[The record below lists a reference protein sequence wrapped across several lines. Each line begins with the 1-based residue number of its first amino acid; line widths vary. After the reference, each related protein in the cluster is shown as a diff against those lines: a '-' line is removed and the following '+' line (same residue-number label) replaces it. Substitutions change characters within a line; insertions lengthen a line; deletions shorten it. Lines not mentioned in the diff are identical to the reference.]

1 MIIHQFFIPGLAH
14 SSYIVAGDRTC
25 AVIDPERD
33 AGRYI
38 TAAREM
44 GLRITHV
51 LETHLHADFISGHLD
66 LADATG
72 AGIYMSGSAHCRF
85 PHTPLA
91 EGDEVHLEDIRFSV
105 IGTAGHTPEHI
116 CYIATDTTRGQTPV
130 ALFSGDTL
138 FVGDVGR
145 PDLFP
150 GRATELASSLYDNL
164 HTKIMTLPDECEVY
178 PAHGM
183 GSLCGRAMAAKRTS
197 TIGYEKKYNYALRI
211 RSREEFISAL
221 TSDMPAAPDHFL
233 RCSEINRAGPAL
245 MRDLI
250 LPVPVKPRSLADR
263 IKADDVIVLDVRS
276 YLAFSGMHIPGAW
289 HIDLSGNFATQAG
302 WILPPDKEILLIV
315 EDRRQAEEA
324 TLQLHRVGFDR
335 VTGYAE
341 GGMLLWGTAALPI
354 SRVPVI
360 SPEEAHALIRSDE
373 AVLIDVRSRE
383 EWQDARVEGSIHIPW
398 HDLRTRYTEL
408 DPAQQYIVMCR
419 GGQRASIAVSI
430 LKMHG
435 FSRILNL
442 GGGYT
447 AYQRAG
453 SVP

>member
-1 MIIHQFFIPGLAH
+1 MIIQQFFIPGLAH
-14 SSYIVAGDRTC
+14 SSYIVAGNRTC

-44 GLRITHV
+44 GLRITHI

-72 AGIYMSGSAHCRF
+72 AGIYASRSANCAF
-85 PHTPLA
+85 SHTPLS
-91 EGDEVHLEDIRFSV
+91 EGDEVLLEDIRFSV
-105 IGTAGHTPEHI
+105 IETAGHTPEHI
-116 CYIATDTTRGQTPV
+116 CFIATDTSRGHTPV

-145 PDLFP
+145 PDLFA
-150 GRATELASSLYDNL
+150 GRAEELASSLYDNL

-211 RSREEFISAL
+211 TSRREFIRAL
-221 TSDMPAAPDHFL
+221 TSDMPAAPDHFT
-233 RCSEINRAGPAL
+233 RCSETNRAGPAL
-245 MRDLI
+245 MRNLI
-250 LPVPVKPRSLADR
+250 QPVPIEPKSLAGR
-263 IKADDVIVLDVRS
+263 IQADDALFLDVRS

-302 WILPPDKEILLIV
+302 WILPPNKDLLLVV

-324 TLQLHRVGFDR
+324 ALQLHRVGFDR
-335 VTGYAE
+335 VTGYIE
-341 GGMLLWGTAALPI
+341 GGMLVWGTAALPI

-383 EWQDARVEGSIHIPW
+383 EWQDGHAEGSIHIPW
-398 HDLRTRYTEL
+398 HDLRTRHTEL
-408 DPAQQYIVMCR
+408 DPAQQYIIMCR

-430 LKMHG
+430 LKRHG
-435 FSRILNL
+435 FGRIYNL

-447 AYQRAG
+447 AYQRGG
-453 SVP
+453 SG

>member
-1 MIIHQFFIPGLAH
+1 MIIHQFFIPGIAH
-14 SSYIVAGDRTC
+14 SSYIVAGNRIC

-38 TAAREM
+38 AAAREM

-72 AGIYMSGSAHCRF
+72 AGIYASRSANCAF
-85 PHTPLA
+85 PHTPLS
-91 EGDEVHLEDIRFSV
+91 EGDEVLLEDIRFSV
-105 IGTAGHTPEHI
+105 IETAGHTPEHI
-116 CYIATDTTRGQTPV
+116 CFVATDTSRGQTPV

-150 GRATELASSLYDNL
+150 GRAEELASSLYTNL
-164 HTKIMTLPDECEVY
+164 QTKIMTLPDECEVY

-183 GSLCGRAMAAKRTS
+183 GSLCGRAMAAKRTT

-211 RSREEFISAL
+211 RSRDGFIRAL
-221 TSDMPAAPDHFL
+221 TSDMPAAPDHFT
-233 RCSEINRAGPAL
+233 RCSETNRAGPAL
-245 MRDLI
+245 MRDLVR
-250 LPVPVKPRSLADR
+250 PVPIEPKSLAGLIQAGDT
-263 IKADDVIVLDVRS
+263 ILLDVRS
-276 YLAFSGMHIPGAW
+276 YLAFSGMHIPMAW
-289 HIDLSGNFATQAG
+289 HIDLTGNFATQAG
-302 WILPPDKEILLIV
+302 WILPPGKDIV
-315 EDRRQAEEA
+315 LVVDDRSQAEEA
-324 TLQLHRVGFDR
+324 ALQLHRVGFDR
-335 VTGYAE
+335 VTGYIE
-341 GGMLLWGTAALPI
+341 GGMLVWGTAALPI

-360 SPEEAHALIRSDE
+360 SPKEAHALVRSSK
-373 AVLIDVRSRE
+373 AVLLDVRSQE
-383 EWQDARVEGSIHIPW
+383 EWQAARVEEGIHIPW

-408 DPAQQYIVMCR
+408 DPAQQYVVMCR

-430 LKMHG
+430 LKRHG
-435 FSRILNL
+435 FDHIYNL

-453 SVP
+453 LL